1 MFDKNIQGNL
11 SKRSFD
17 DLESKK
23 IGNYVYALRDPR
35 DGKIFYIGQGT
46 GNRLF
51 DHFKYAETVL
61 KNNGMASS
69 KEIRILDIWKNEED
83 VDWLLI
89 AHNLTE
95 ENINYVEA
103 AVIDA
108 VGASQNGMS
117 LNEIRG
123 PYSSMLTQEDLI
135 PIGAQPV
142 NPIERLQR
150 VFIFPIKN
158 ALAEGRI
165 PYEATRRAWTITE
178 NNRQLPAYAVG
189 LLNKISVGSYSVQSW
204 RDVSNNKYEFTGVAY
219 DALLNKNWVSI
230 LGRVMNYWKRGNY
243 IIVEFDGEGRYKI
256 LRGAGADQKGNW
268 FDL

>member
-35 DGKIFYIGQGT
+35 DGKIFYIGKGRE
-46 GNRLF
+46 NRLF
-51 DHFKYAETVL
+51 DHFKDAENVL
-61 KNNGMASS
+61 KNNCIATS
-69 KEIRILDIWKNEED
+69 KEIRILDIWKNDED
-83 VDWLLI
+83 VDWFLV

-95 ENINYVEA
+95 ANINQVEA

-108 VGASQNGMS
+108 VGESQNGMC

-123 PYSSMLTQEDLI
+123 PYSTLLTQEDLI

-142 NPIERLQR
+142 NPTEPLQR
-150 VFIFPIKN
+150 VFIFPIQN
-158 ALAEGRI
+158 GLAEGRS
-165 PYEATRRAWTITE
+165 PYDATRSAWTITK
-178 NNRQLPAYAVG
+178 NNMQIPAYAVG
-189 LLNKISVGSYSVQSW
+189 LRNKISVGSYSIDAW
-204 RDVSNNKYEFTGVAY
+204 NHVSNNKYEFTGKDY
-219 DALLNKNWVSI
+219 NALLNKNWASI
-230 LGRVMNYWKRGNY
+230 LGRVMSYWKRGNY
-243 IIVEFDGEGRYKI
+243 IIVEFDGNGKYKI
-256 LRGAGADQKGNW
+256 LRGVGADQKGNW